1 MIGSDQEL
9 MKAVEAL
16 GDLYRAISALKAE
29 LAPTNP
35 HAFILLSEG
44 PLAEIR
50 RITAE
55 IEEYS
60 GTTLAESEAAS
71 LWLKLVGERARW
83 RETPSSVLTA
93 FLDALRKGVQTV
105 AGYNLIGR
113 IPRQP
118 SVELQRACDFELL
131 SFQPG
136 SLTLA
141 MKLPADPQLELFE
154 GGNALYA
161 RHANSAMT
169 EFIEAAKWAASQQP
183 LDMLARF
190 FPDAMKRRVVLR
202 AVKPLIPRSGGGIDY
217 VELSGRAVPDR
228 TSIQLTH
235 SAARRITAAVKEAVA
250 ENEESFEGDVREMDL
265 DRQTFKL
272 RNVMGLGEINCHYAE
287 DIAPLASSLLG
298 KRVRLI
304 GVHPKTTRAS
314 PHSLEIVDIEPI
326 QFEEAQIHPPG
337 ES

>member
-1 MIGSDQEL
+1 MIRSDLEL
-9 MKAVEAL
+9 TKAVEAL
-16 GDLYRAISALKAE
+16 GNLYRAISALKAE
-29 LAPTNP
+29 FAPTNP
-35 HAFILLSEG
+35 HAFILLVEG

-60 GTTLAESEAAS
+60 GATFAESEAAS

-83 RETPSSVLTA
+83 KETPSSVLTA

-105 AGYNLIGR
+105 AEYNLIGR
-113 IPRQP
+113 IPRHP
-118 SVELQRACDFELL
+118 SPELQRACDFELL

-141 MKLPADPQLELFE
+141 MKLPTDPQLELFE

-161 RHANSAMT
+161 RHADRAMT
-169 EFIEAAKWAASQQP
+169 EFLEAAKWAASQQP
-183 LDMLARF
+183 LDVLAKF
-190 FPDAMKRRVVLR
+190 FPDAIKRRVVLR
-202 AVKPLIPRSGGGIDY
+202 AVKLLIPRSGDGIDY

-228 TSIQLTH
+228 TSIQLTQTTTQ
-235 SAARRITAAVKEAVA
+235 RITAALKETIA

-265 DRQTFKL
+265 DKQTFKL
-272 RNVMGLGEINCHYAE
+272 RNVTKLGEINCHYAE
-287 DIAPLASSLLG
+287 EIAPLASSLLG
-298 KRVRLI
+298 KHVRLLS
-304 GVHPKTTRAS
+304 VRPKTTRAS
-314 PHSLEIVDIEPI
+314 PYSLEIIDIEPI
-326 QFEEAQIHPPG
+326 RIEEEQIHPPG